1 MVYTQLHSASLT
13 AVSLALAIG
22 CLFGLTLDPAL
33 VILAGFVGILF
44 IGLPHGGLDHR
55 VGTRLLQRWGWPAP
69 LSLFITLYLLLS
81 AAVLAGWYLWPGLT
95 VMLFFLLSAWHFG
108 LEEDDAPPANPWQ
121 SFARFSQGAMIIWVP
136 CLFQAMAV
144 TSLLQTTMPSHHA
157 GLAETVVM
165 LWGHSWPI
173 WAIGL
178 LILLLDW
185 PPQTA
190 PTQQLPLK
198 TTTNQQQA
206 AANHTT
212 LPPAPITR
220 LQVTRSCRVLAFGLL
235 FAVADPLLAFTV
247 YFCGWHSVRGLR
259 QLYRTSGQT
268 TLGFLRDLLP
278 ISLAAIS
285 LFLLGFG
292 FYSNQ
297 LSWWDSMIR
306 VSFIGLSA
314 VAIPHL
320 LLHVVNTLTSPA
332 TAEPGPHS
340 TTSAA
345 SPSQWSHAT

>member
-1 MVYTQLHSASLT
+1 MAHTQLHSASLT

-22 CLFGLTLDPAL
+22 CLFGLMPDPAVL
-33 VILAGFVGILF
+33 ILAGFFGLLI

-55 VGTRLLQRWGWPAP
+55 VGTRLLRRWGWPAP
-69 LSLFITLYLLLS
+69 LSLFIALYLLMS

-108 LEEDDAPPANPWQ
+108 LEEDDVPPANPRQ

-136 CLFQAMAV
+136 SLFQATAV

-165 LWGHSWPI
+165 LWGQSWPI
-173 WAIGL
+173 WSVGL
-178 LILLLDW
+178 LILLLGR
-185 PPQTA
+185 PSQTA
-190 PTQQLPLK
+190 STRQQPPK
-198 TTTNQQQA
+198 ATTNKQNA
-206 AANHTT
+206 ASNHST
-212 LPPAPITR
+212 LTPTPITW
-220 LQVTRSCRVLAFGLL
+220 LQITRSCRVLAFGLL

-292 FYSNQ
+292 FYSSQ

-320 LLHVVNTLTSPA
+320 LLHVVNTLTTPS

-340 TTSAA
+340 TTSVA